1 MVICLL
7 LAGLLCC
14 STAVQ
19 AQLKGTVMDTTG
31 QPLAQVSVLLEQ
43 TGGYTETDQNGF
55 FQLECPEQG
64 QMQVLLYKEGY
75 ATLRESLSKEDRGNE
90 LRFRLKPLERT
101 LDEVDYSL
109 EEGRS
114 GWRRLRAV
122 EGMAIYASKKAEVI
136 ELDNISANLATNN
149 AREVYA
155 KIAGLNIWEND
166 NSGIQLNIG
175 GRGLSPNRSSNFN
188 TRQNG
193 YDISADALGY
203 PESYY
208 TPPTQAVKRIE
219 VVRGAA
225 SLQYGTQFGGL
236 LNFQLRDGRGSG
248 PLSISSEKTYGSFN
262 FFNSFNSLAGEKGK
276 FNYYSFYQYKRGDG
290 WRPNAGFGL
299 HAAHAHIGYQATKK
313 LRIAAEYTLTDYRAQ
328 QPGGLTDLE
337 FRQDARQSK
346 RERNWFGINWNLFAL
361 HLDYAFN
368 KRTQLNWRTFGLL
381 ASRQALGNLRPINRP
396 DYGEAR
402 DLIKGGYQNIGS
414 ELRLKHRYQ
423 AFQLP
428 ATLLLGGRLYR
439 GFATQQQGLSNEG
452 NTGTA
457 ADFQFRDP
465 QMLASDYCFP
475 SLNASVFVENH
486 LPVSEKLSFTP
497 GIRYEYISTQA
508 EGYYQNLLA
517 VQGTMGMDTL
527 RNEQLP
533 EQRRS
538 DRSVFLMGLGASYR
552 LGYDLELYANIS
564 QNYRAINFNDMRIVN
579 PNAGVDPNLRD
590 ERGYNADLGL
600 RGTLAKG
607 NIKFDATLF
616 YLRYNDRI
624 GNIDSERP
632 NTYNPL
638 IIEPFTLRT
647 NVGNAR
653 IFGLESLV
661 EVDVLRWIYGPQ
673 SDWSLI
679 CFSNF
684 SFLNGRYLATEN
696 TFAAGNEVEFVPP
709 QMFKTGLTFSWKK
722 LRLSYQFA
730 HTAEHYTDATN
741 TTQVPNAVIGLIPAY
756 QVMDCSAS
764 YEWKSLRLQAGI
776 NNLAD
781 ARYFTRRAA
790 AYPGPGILPA
800 EGRSFYLSLRYSW
813 SK

>member
-1 MVICLL
+1 MFIFLL
-7 LAGLLCC
+7 LSFFLIAF
-14 STAVQ
+14 SATAQ
-19 AQLKGTVMDTTG
+19 IQGTVTDTSG
-31 QPLAQVSVLLEQ
+31 NPLPHVSVLLEE
-43 TGGYTETDQNGF
+43 TGAYAETDQKGF
-55 FQLECPEQG
+55 FQLE
-64 QMQVLLYKEGY
+64 QVVAGTYQLLLFKENY
-75 ATLRESLSKEDRGNE
+75 ISLREVIQVQAGTPLVLNLRLGAFEKE
-90 LRFRLKPLERT
+90 LE
-101 LDEVDYSL
+101 EIDYSL
-109 EEGRS
+109 DEGRS

-225 SLQYGTQFGGL
+225 SLQYGTQFGGM
-236 LNFQLRDGRGSG
+236 LNFELRDGRGSG
-248 PLSISSEKTYGSFN
+248 PLEVCSENTYGSFN
-262 FFNSFNSLAGEKGK
+262 FFNTFNSIAGEKGK
-276 FNYYSFYQYKRGDG
+276 FNYYTFYQYKRGDG

-299 HAAHAHIGYQATKK
+299 HAAHAHLAYQVTKK

-337 FRQDARQSK
+337 FRQDPRQSK

-361 HLDYAFN
+361 DLDYAFS
-368 KRTQLNWRTFGLL
+368 KRTHLNLRGFGLL
-381 ASRQALGNLRPINRP
+381 AGRQALGNLRPINRP
-396 DYGEAR
+396 DYGEER
-402 DLIKGGYQNIGS
+402 DLIKGAYRNIGA
-414 ELRLKHRYQ
+414 ELRVKHQYQ
-423 AFQLP
+423 AFKLP
-428 ATLLLGGRLYR
+428 STLLVGGRIYR
-439 GFATQQQGLSNEG
+439 GFATQQQGLSNAG
-452 NTGTA
+452 STGTA
-457 ADFQFRDP
+457 ADFQFLDP
-465 QMLASDYCFP
+465 QMLASDYQFP
-475 SLNASVFVENH
+475 SVNASLFAENYM
-486 LPVSEKLSFTP
+486 PISEKISITP

-508 EGYYQNLLA
+508 EGYYQDLLA
-517 VQGTMGMDTL
+517 VQGTMGLDTL
-527 RNEQLP
+527 RNEQLT

-538 DRSVFLMGLGASYR
+538 DRSVLLLGLGGSYR
-552 LGYDLELYANIS
+552 PTNDIELYANIS

-579 PNAGVDPNLRD
+579 PNAGVDPDLRD
-590 ERGYNADLGL
+590 ERGYNADLGF
-600 RGTLAKG
+600 RGVLAKG

-624 GNIDSERP
+624 GNIESERP
-632 NTYNPL
+632 NPYNPL

-647 NVGNAR
+647 NVGDAR
-653 IFGLESLV
+653 IYGLESLI
-661 EVDVLRWIYGPQ
+661 EVDILRLIRGAQ
-673 SDWSLI
+673 SAPSLVW
-679 CFSNF
+679 FSNF
-684 SFLNGRYLATEN
+684 SFLNGRYLSTEN

-709 QMFKTGLTFSWKK
+709 TMFKTGLTFSWKN

-730 HTAEHYTDATN
+730 RTAAHYTDATN
-741 TTQVPNAVIGLIPAY
+741 TVEVPNAVIGIIPAY
-756 QVMDCSAS
+756 QVMDCSAA
-764 YEWKSLRLQAGI
+764 YTWKKLRVQAGI
-776 NNLAD
+776 NNVAD

-790 AYPGPGILPA
+790 AYPGPGIIPA
-800 EGRSFYLSLRYSW
+800 AGRSFYLSLRYKW
-813 SK
+813 AK